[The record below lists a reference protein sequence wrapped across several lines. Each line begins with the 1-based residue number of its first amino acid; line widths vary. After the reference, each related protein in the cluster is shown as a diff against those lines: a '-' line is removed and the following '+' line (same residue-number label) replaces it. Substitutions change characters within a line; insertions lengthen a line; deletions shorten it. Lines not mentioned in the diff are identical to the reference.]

1 MHHGWLDEKS
11 DENGIDGKHTV
22 YIDIITFSYRH
33 VRTSYLI
40 PNSFFSRLYSLYFS
54 IIIVLDGSTFSLF
67 VPKTFSLPPFHH
79 LYQSKCNPVIS
90 SFNQDPDRL
99 VYK

>member
-40 PNSFFSRLYSLYFS
+40 PNSFFFSRLFSLYLHYYCIRWFYILSVCSENFFASSLSSS
-54 IIIVLDGSTFSLF
+54 I
-67 VPKTFSLPPFHH
+67 
-79 LYQSKCNPVIS
+79 SK
-90 SFNQDPDRL
+90 QM
-99 VYK
+99 